1 MLKKISVLVVAL
13 LMLTFNQAAANDEE
27 EIFSGDEKKFAEDF
41 NDAAKDF
48 KNVKLTDFEFIDNL
62 DSGELY
68 AADFEGR
75 GDFNGVL
82 LLKSKTQGIL
92 RMSAVTDDKDFA
104 IKIFKA
110 MLVTL
115 DLPNAPFKE
124 GLENVAMK
132 TSTGKEIKVSIET
145 SEEENQPKIYTISFQ
160 P

>member
-1 MLKKISVLVVAL
+1 MLKKISVLVVAF
-13 LMLTFNQAAANDEE
+13 LMLTFGQASADDEE
-27 EIFSGDEKKFAEDF
+27 GIFSGDEKKLAEDF

-48 KNVKLTDFEFIDNL
+48 KNLKLTDFEFIDNL
-62 DSGELY
+62 KSGELY

-82 LLKSKTQGIL
+82 ILKGETQGIL
-92 RMSAVTDDKDFA
+92 RISAVTDDKDFA
-104 IKIFKA
+104 IKIFKT

-124 GLENVAMK
+124 GIENVAMT
-132 TSTGKEIKVSIET
+132 TSAGKEIKVSIET
-145 SEEENQPKIYTISFQ
+145 SEEEKQPKIYTISFQ

>member
-68 AADFEGR
+68 AADF
-75 GDFNGVL
+75 
-82 LLKSKTQGIL
+82 
-92 RMSAVTDDKDFA
+92 
-104 IKIFKA
+104 
-110 MLVTL
+110 
-115 DLPNAPFKE
+115 
-124 GLENVAMK
+124 
-132 TSTGKEIKVSIET
+132 
-145 SEEENQPKIYTISFQ
+145 
-160 P
+160 